1 MVTCVHSLSPDM
13 FVQTRQILHEFC
25 CYLARLNGSGGSLN
39 WLQKRIAE
47 AGVPLQPAFEL
58 QSLSD
63 AAYETPYS
71 MKERIDEV
79 DDGSDESYQI

>member
-1 MVTCVHSLSPDM
+1 M

-25 CYLARLNGSGGSLN
+25 CYLARLKGSDGSLN

-58 QSLSD
+58 QALSGG
-63 AAYETPYS
+63 AYETPYS

-79 DDGSDESYQI
+79 DYDSDESYQI